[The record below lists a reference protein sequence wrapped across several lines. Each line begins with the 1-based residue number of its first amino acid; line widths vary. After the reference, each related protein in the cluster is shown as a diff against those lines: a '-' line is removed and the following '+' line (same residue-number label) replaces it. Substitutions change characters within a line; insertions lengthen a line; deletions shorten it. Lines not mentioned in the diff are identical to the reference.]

1 RTHCPGNARL
11 PRPCPTR
18 RSSDLNWGSDLDFG
32 KTITFEFGIRHS
44 FNEDMVLDISAYNK
58 DNLSNAAGRLVSL
71 YDPSL
76 NRNVDIRLM
85 TNADFGNTRGV
96 DVRLDRRF
104 GNYFNGWFSY
114 TYQQAKNTG

>member
-76 NRNVDIRLM
+76 NRNVDIRLRSEEH
-85 TNADFGNTRGV
+85 TSELQSREKV
-96 DVRLDRRF
+96 VCRLLLE
-104 GNYFNGWFSY
+104 
-114 TYQQAKNTG
+114 